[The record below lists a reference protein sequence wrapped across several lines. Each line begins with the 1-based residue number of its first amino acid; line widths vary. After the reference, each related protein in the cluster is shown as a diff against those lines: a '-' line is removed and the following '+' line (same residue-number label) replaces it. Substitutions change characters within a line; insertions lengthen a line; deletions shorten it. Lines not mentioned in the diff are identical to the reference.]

1 MSGMKMKPPMMN
13 IMRRKMNNMKDLKL
27 KELIQIMGKRLNS
40 VSQALEML
48 KGKKIKRPG
57 WEGYWFVE
65 NEKVKIKLKTGE
77 IIENDFNQETITNT
91 LADDWEVIKTGKC
104 WKPYI
109 DEKYFCIDGDGE
121 LDWDLCDDTRYTN
134 SRMSIGNYFQTE
146 QQAEFMIE
154 KLKVIHELKTFAAEN
169 NDEEINWNN
178 DDQKKFFLY
187 YNYIANEVSVDW
199 VPYIKDIP
207 FNVYFTGKSIAE
219 KSIDA
224 IGIERLKKY
233 YFEVEEE

>member
-1 MSGMKMKPPMMN
+1 MN
-13 IMRRKMNNMKDLKL
+13 FK
-27 KELIQIMGKRLNS
+27 
-40 VSQALEML
+40 QAYQEML
-48 KGKKIKRPG
+48 NGKKIRRPG
-57 WEGYWFVE
+57 WGGYWFIE
-65 NEKVKIKLKTGE
+65 DGKVKIQLKTGE

-91 LADDWEVIKTGKC
+91 LADDWVITKKEVC
-104 WKPYI
+104 WKPQRGV
-109 DEKYFCIDGDGE
+109 KYFSIDGDGE
-121 LDWDLCDDTRYTN
+121 LDWNLYDAEDTYYDN

-154 KLKVIHELKTFAAEN
+154 KLKVIHELKIFAVEN
-169 NDEEINWNN
+169 NEEEIDWNN

-187 YNYIANEVSVDW
+187 YNCMANEVSVDW